1 MSEAEKVKVRIL
13 KLDSARINDPET
25 LSKWD
30 RVWDHV
36 RQLRMAISLAR
47 QSGQPISIEM
57 MQEYEQARNT
67 ERQFFWDHFYE
78 QDTP

>member
-13 KLDSARINDPET
+13 KLDSERINNPEI

-47 QSGQPISIEM
+47 QASRPISIEM
-57 MQEYEQARNT
+57 MQEYEQARNA

-78 QDTP
+78 QDPS

>member
-13 KLDSARINDPET
+13 KLDSTRINDPEI

-47 QSGQPISIEM
+47 QAGQPISIEM
-57 MQEYEQARNT
+57 MQDYEQARNT

-78 QDTP
+78 QDAS